1 MSRLEGE
8 SELKEGIGNNKDQF
22 KIQIGKELVSL
33 LNGEKGESLEKKE
46 IDNLTILFLNYVFLE
61 AIEEAKR
68 NKYWAVCVIPALLK
82 IWEIEEERI
91 NEVFDEAIEKAKED
105 AYWAVYVI
113 PALLK
118 TWEIEEERINEVFD
132 EAIEKAKEDAY
143 WAVYVIPALL
153 KTWEI
158 EEERINEVF
167 DEAIE
172 KAKEDAYWAVYV
184 IPALLE
190 TWEIEEEK
198 IFYFVRR
205 EFLNTD
211 LINLINRG
219 IISIKKSTYHTFLE
233 KYRLNIEILDR
244 IMEYC
249 KQIDDKEK
257 VINSINFLIDNF
269 LKKGYWERLK
279 IFWRMREDMR

>member
-82 IWEIEEERI
+82 I
-91 NEVFDEAIEKAKED
+91 
-105 AYWAVYVI
+105 
-113 PALLK
+113 
-118 TWEIEEERINEVFD
+118 
-132 EAIEKAKEDAY
+132 
-143 WAVYVIPALL
+143 
-153 KTWEI
+153 WEI